1 MADRNATKSETI
13 CDALERDILFGRLRP
28 RERLIE
34 DELIARLDATR
45 HQVRQALVELERR
58 GLVVRPVNRGA
69 LVRDFTAEE
78 IAEIG
83 TVREL
88 LHAEAARTIPLPA
101 PPGLLAELERHQ
113 ARHDAAKASGD
124 VVAVHRANN
133 DFHATLFSACGNR
146 YLAQTIADYADLS
159 LAYRCH
165 LMAIASY
172 TNRAA
177 EEHRAMIAALR
188 DGDREALVTLCV
200 DHTRPALQ
208 VYRALRGWDDPGNI
222 NASLAAPARPRRS
235 PRPGAARADGPP
247 ARSRKSGRRRA
258 P

>member
-1 MADRNATKSETI
+1 MADRNATKSEMI
-13 CDALERDILFGRLRP
+13 CEALERDILFGRLRP

-69 LVRDFTAEE
+69 LVRDFTEGE

-83 TVREL
+83 AVREV

-101 PPGLLAELERHQ
+101 PSALIAELERHQ
-113 ARHDAAKASGD
+113 ARHDAAGAAGD
-124 VVAVHRANN
+124 VIAIHRANN
-133 DFHATLFSACGNR
+133 HFHATLFSACGNGF
-146 YLAQTIADYADLS
+146 LAQTIADYADLS

-172 TNRAA
+172 TARAA
-177 EEHRAMIAALR
+177 EEHRAMIDALR
-188 DGDREALVTLCV
+188 DGNREALVALCV
-200 DHTRPALQ
+200 AHTKPAQQ
-208 VYRALRGWDDPGNI
+208 VYRALRGWDDPG
-222 NASLAAPARPRRS
+222 ALSAALSAPERPRKS
-235 PRPGAARADGPP
+235 PRPNAKRSHERVAG
-247 ARSRKSGRRRA
+247 SRKRDRR
-258 P
+258 PVP